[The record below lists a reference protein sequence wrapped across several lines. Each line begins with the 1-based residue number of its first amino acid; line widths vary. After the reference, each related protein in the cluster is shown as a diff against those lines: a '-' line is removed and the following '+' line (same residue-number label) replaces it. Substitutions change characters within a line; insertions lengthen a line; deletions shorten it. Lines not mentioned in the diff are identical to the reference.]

1 MSRPRFICSVV
12 LALIAVSALLPT
24 SALAAK
30 PEIEHFRFSDV
41 FEDVEVCGI
50 EVDIVEE
57 GVFTGRVFL
66 DDEGNF
72 VRFLGTLSGT
82 STFTAESG
90 DSLTLRFV
98 QQFVDTEVVDEEAG
112 TVTFITTVKGL
123 PEQIKTPHGGLL
135 TLDAGIITFAN
146 TFELETG
153 EFISSEIVEIKGP
166 HPQAES
172 DFELFCEVFT
182 EALS

>member
-1 MSRPRFICSVV
+1 MSRPRFISSVV
-12 LALIAVSALLPT
+12 VALIAVSALLPG
-24 SALAAK
+24 SALAAP

-50 EVDIVEE
+50 EVDIAER
-57 GVFTGRVFL
+57 GVFTGRAFF

-72 VRFLGTLSGT
+72 VRFLGTVSGET
-82 STFTAESG
+82 TFTAENGESVVN
-90 DSLTLRFV
+90 RFV

-112 TVTFITTVKGL
+112 TITFFTTVKGL
-123 PEQIKTPHGGLL
+123 PEQIKTPHGGLI
-135 TLDAGIITFAN
+135 TLDAGIITFAT
-146 TFELETG
+146 TFDLETG
-153 EFISSEIVEIKGP
+153 EEISSEIVEIKGP
-166 HPQAES
+166 HPEAEE